1 PKRVA
6 KILTEVTIGDDLT
19 PEQLAC
25 ITAMVHEY
33 ADIFALNLSEVIP
46 VNFTKHKLYIDPTIP
61 LPMKAYQKP
70 LTAAQK
76 PWFYGKIDEMEGAGV
91 IAHV

>member
-6 KILTEVTIGDDLT
+6 KILTEVMIGDDLT
-19 PEQLAC
+19 PEQLAR

-46 VNFTKHKLYIDPTIP
+46 VNFAKYKLYIDPTIP

-70 LTAAQK
+70 LMAAQK
-76 PWFYGKIDEMEGAGV
+76 PWFYGKINEMEGTGV
-91 IAHV
+91 IARM